1 MVLRPLEFKDC
12 LTDSLVFR
20 QNLEQHEKELERTS
34 KAIKSMINDG
44 KELLAATRHLAKAQ
58 RTFSETLMDFKFEC
72 IGSQQTDD
80 ERTIAGALLEFG
92 KLMSRIEDERKRML
106 ETLEQFIEP
115 LENFR
120 KIHILAAKE
129 GKKQFDK
136 QTQKFCSSLE
146 RYLSLKTKIN
156 DNTFKEADAQLDMER
171 RGFNQASMQY
181 VLTLQ
186 EVQER
191 KKFEFVEIVLM
202 FMRSLLTFYHEG
214 YETAG
219 DYKDYLNDLQL
230 TLQKTREN
238 FDNTREQA
246 QDLMLRMLE
255 NRGMTQYLSQA
266 ALKSLEQSGILRGT
280 WSREGYLY
288 LMEKKMA
295 LGVTWTKYWCCYNKD
310 NKNFYMIPFNQ
321 TAGMGKISMNSMGET
336 LKLAS
341 CIRRATDSIDR
352 RFCFDATFED
362 KQSTMTFQA
371 LSEEDRKLW
380 LEALDGKEPVYIRP
394 RSISEETSLDDTG
407 FQFVKKCIAAI
418 ESKGLD
424 EQGLYRVVGVNSKV
438 NKLIAVGL
446 DKKKADKLSL
456 DEYEIKTI
464 TSAVK
469 NYLRSLP
476 EPLMTFRFH
485 SDFINAAK
493 QEDKIKRIHDIHTLI
508 RQLPSSHREML
519 EVIIRHLRR
528 VADNSQ
534 KNLMPVANIGVC
546 FGPTLMRPEEETME
560 SIMDIKFCNIV
571 IEILIN
577 HCKQIFEENPDEAVY
592 GTSAELASTILPSS
606 KTKHSPQRPYSNV
619 PLWQQDMQDSK
630 HIYENRANLPFA
642 EARLSQASLRFD
654 EARTNQANL
663 SFTETRSSQ
672 VSLPFAEA
680 RAKLRPVDTHN
691 TNTGG
696 YDNQSYNSTSGSSES
711 LQSNHVYSPK
721 LHSSSGGLAVTRPG
735 HNQYSNNSALDM
747 ANRLISSTSDVPTLT
762 SSINSSTPVSMTGS
776 VTGTLGSNS
785 NNSSLRLKRRTVR
798 ALFHCEAENENELS
812 FEPNMIIKNVRESKE
827 PGWLEGTINGKT
839 GLIPENYVEYI
850 D

>member
-44 KELLAATRHLAKAQ
+44 KELLAATRP
-58 RTFSETLMDFKFEC
+58 
-72 IGSQQTDD
+72 
-80 ERTIAGALLEFG
+80 GALLEFG
-92 KLMSRIEDERKRML
+92 KLMGRIEDERERML
-106 ETLEQFIEP
+106 GTLEQFIEP
-115 LENFR
+115 LEKFR
-120 KIHILAAKE
+120 KTHILAAKE

-146 RYLSLKTKIN
+146 RYLGLKTKIN

-191 KKFEFVEIVLM
+191 KKFEFVEIVLR
-202 FMRSLLTFYHEG
+202 FMCSLLTFYHEG

-219 DYKDYLNDLQL
+219 DYKDYLNDLQW
-230 TLQKTREN
+230 TIQKTREN
-238 FDNTREQA
+238 FDSTREQA

-321 TAGMGKISMNSMGET
+321 TAGMGKISMSTMGET
-336 LKLAS
+336 LKLTS

-394 RSISEETSLDDTG
+394 RSISEETCLDDTG
-407 FQFVKKCIAAI
+407 FQFVKKCLTAI

-438 NKLIAVGL
+438 NKLIAAGL
-446 DKKKADKLSL
+446 DKKKGDKLSL
-456 DEYEIKTI
+456 DEYEIKTV

-485 SDFINAAK
+485 SDFITAAK
-493 QEDKIKRIHDIHTLI
+493 QEDKIKRIHDIHTLV
-508 RQLPSSHREML
+508 RQLPASHREML

-592 GTSAELASTILPSS
+592 GTSAELASTIPPSS
-606 KTKHSPQRPYSNV
+606 KAKHSPQPTYSKV
-619 PLWQQDMQDSK
+619 TDWQQGMQDSK
-630 HIYENRANLPFA
+630 PIYENRANLPFA
-642 EARLSQASLRFD
+642 EARLSQVSLRFD
-654 EARTNQANL
+654 EAGTSKA
-663 SFTETRSSQ
+663 
-672 VSLPFAEA
+672 SLPFAEA
-680 RAKLRPVDTHN
+680 RAKLRPVDAHN
-691 TNTGG
+691 TTSTGG

-711 LQSNHVYSPK
+711 LQSSQSNHVYSPK
-721 LHSSSGGLAVTRPG
+721 LYSSIGGLAFPRKG
-735 HNQYSNNSALDM
+735 SNQYSNSSALDM
-747 ANRLISSTSDVPTLT
+747 ANRLISSTSDVPTFDPELSTIAKETYET
-762 SSINSSTPVSMTGS
+762 SAVTSTPVSMTGS
-776 VTGTLGSNS
+776 VTGTLESNS
-785 NNSSLRLKRRTVR
+785 NNSSQRVKRRTVR
-798 ALFHCEAENENELS
+798 ALYRCVAENESELS
-812 FEPNMIIKNVRESKE
+812 FDINTIIQNVRDSKE

-839 GLIPENYVEYI
+839 GLIPQNYVEYI